1 VILLRKGKETKVYIR
16 RWWDKV
22 VRRLRD
28 GHSEDWWALEM
39 EAGPYGV
46 GRAKR
51 SLVVTT
57 DPAALPDLATWYLTT
72 DLLAGGV
79 S

>member
-1 VILLRKGKETKVYIR
+1 
-16 RWWDKV
+16 
-22 VRRLRD
+22 
-28 GHSEDWWALEM
+28 M

-57 DPAALPDLATWYLTT
+57 DPAALLDLATWYLTT